1 MLVASGITAGAVL
14 IMVAQVLLLH
24 GLEAVIE
31 AADPAALADTAI
43 CDSVFQLVARC
54 IRGDK
59 NFRVAERALSMF
71 KSDQF
76 NNFVMQHRST
86 IIPRLIPAL
95 VSYSDCDSAVLWLVS
110 YSDCDS
116 AVLWLVSYSDSAAL
130 CCGELTVIQLC
141 CNPAPTHLHCATYLM
156 L

>member
-110 YSDCDS
+110 YSD
-116 AVLWLVSYSDSAAL
+116 SAAL